1 MRPYSSSHR
10 IILDGTLHH
19 WKLAVWYYMRCVA
32 QQPFVAVKFL
42 RSLQGCFWSFSI
54 PAMYNYRFNVDAD
67 NETAAILGFVF
78 FDVPLANDGGL

>member
-1 MRPYSSSHR
+1 
-10 IILDGTLHH
+10 
-19 WKLAVWYYMRCVA
+19 VWRNNHSWLLNYCEACRDV
-32 QQPFVAVKFL
+32 
-42 RSLQGCFWSFSI
+42 WSFSI